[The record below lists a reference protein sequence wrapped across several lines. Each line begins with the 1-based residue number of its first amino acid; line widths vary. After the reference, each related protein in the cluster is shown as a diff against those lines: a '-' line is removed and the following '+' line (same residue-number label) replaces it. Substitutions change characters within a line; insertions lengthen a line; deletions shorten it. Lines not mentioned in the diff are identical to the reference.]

1 MKNEKIMRKRKYFIY
16 ILFVWLTA
24 ALVFLHCGSI
34 TAHADEMQCREYTNV
49 LTDLAIDPDFSVANY
64 PLAVTGAHT
73 LQLATIAESEHS
85 ELFVYVYHR
94 RGDIEKY
101 PACRIVMQA
110 NLDTV
115 QFRVYEL
122 QLINHSETLGK
133 YLVKDFKVSNAI
145 ARYYGIP
152 ELFRAFN
159 AEIDEDIPDGATTTY
174 KAFDVSKQFTAITAL
189 GKVTYTCTGMET
201 VTMTDMY
208 SGIIRYNN
216 GFTLNNSKC
225 DSHYLAFATDK
236 RIDRLISAEVTFE
249 PVDYEFKS
257 VYSFNPWHALINTFK
272 PGTYDDTETT
282 LTETSR
288 GREYRNLLSSD
299 HVSYKGKGW
308 FAKRYEYD
316 RIEKASD
323 FIANESL
330 EPMFEERLQGMQ
342 YVLRYAETEFTAV
355 NNTGGSTGST
365 ISFSSGT
372 KMKDTAVLALTFETD
387 EQIHNVGVVGD
398 MRTEDPDPGNTD
410 TNDYNF
416 DITDPDVFPVWA
428 RVLVVFIVIIVI
440 LILIAVFAPQVLPPL
455 FHGVGVV
462 VSAPFKLIGAA
473 VQSAKKASEARK
485 ERKEELE
492 AEKDREEARKER
504 VERKR
509 DRERAKREREV
520 NHEKQK

>member
-1 MKNEKIMRKRKYFIY
+1 MLR
-16 ILFVWLTA
+16 
-24 ALVFLHCGSI
+24 H
-34 TAHADEMQCREYTNV
+34 
-49 LTDLAIDPDFSVANY
+49 
-64 PLAVTGAHT
+64 
-73 LQLATIAESEHS
+73 
-85 ELFVYVYHR
+85 
-94 RGDIEKY
+94 
-101 PACRIVMQA
+101 
-110 NLDTV
+110 
-115 QFRVYEL
+115 
-122 QLINHSETLGK
+122 
-133 YLVKDFKVSNAI
+133 
-145 ARYYGIP
+145 
-152 ELFRAFN
+152 
-159 AEIDEDIPDGATTTY
+159 
-174 KAFDVSKQFTAITAL
+174 
-189 GKVTYTCTGMET
+189 
-201 VTMTDMY
+201 
-208 SGIIRYNN
+208 
-216 GFTLNNSKC
+216 
-225 DSHYLAFATDK
+225 
-236 RIDRLISAEVTFE
+236 EVTFE

-330 EPMFEERLQGMQ
+330 EPVFEERLQGMQ

-504 VERKR
+504 
-509 DRERAKREREV
+509 RERRKQREAERAERTARKLGKNAGNVGNSARRSEQNGSGRLTMKKPNGNNNGKHSPRKCTSEAQKYMIKKTYAIRAAKEKTEQSNVGKVFRGRTKYIDKEPKLERDYAVVRETERGVTVAKLKSIKKFDENGKNADRALV
-520 NHEKQK
+520 EINHERYGLPNRTGVDFQQFDTNRMSGKPLKLADKDVFPENKERFTLSHKDRDKAVYHTGVKKHSKPKK